1 MSNEHTHAATALAQ
15 AEAMDRTLRRKGRWL
30 AWFQGIFGVVSL
42 AMALGFAFL
51 PPRTAMLVVMPVYA
65 ACIAGLVGYA
75 AQQKTSLRG
84 TMKLHGWV
92 MAAWALAWGVTVVLG
107 SSVFPGQPWTWVA
120 GGVTMLVICLIGA
133 SKIWRLSR

>member
-84 TMKLHGWV
+84 TMKHLAVRSVSVTASRAWYRV
-92 MAAWALAWGVTVVLG
+92 MM
-107 SSVFPGQPWTWVA
+107 SCKSPWPS
-120 GGVTMLVICLIGA
+120 CLL
-133 SKIWRLSR
+133 RLSSSE